1 MPKIVTPPRVGPSL
15 IPPGK
20 GRRQIRV
27 PQPHKVV
34 MPPGKHN
41 KLIPQK
47 PQIFPKGQQKK
58 LVIVIYQI
66 IIIIIQIIKNIIKH
80 FFV

>member
-1 MPKIVTPPRVGPSL
+1 MPKIVPPPRLGPSL
-15 IPPGK
+15 ISPGK

-41 KLIPQK
+41 KLITN
-47 PQIFPKGQQKK
+47 IPKGTTKK
-58 LVIVIYQI
+58 TCYSSSKICCS
-66 IIIIIQIIKNIIKH
+66 
-80 FFV
+80 